1 MSKKSYAKRETKE
14 YNKFS
19 EIFQW
24 LVVRTIVNIY
34 GRLFNRIQIEG
45 RENIPKNQSFVVAP
59 THSSYFDPILAAY
72 ATRRP
77 LAFMAKQ
84 ELFNIK
90 WLCPIILWLGAF
102 AVNRNKLE
110 IATIRT
116 AQNVMKTN
124 HWLLAMFPQGTRD
137 NQCEITK
144 MNPGF
149 AYLAHMAKAQIL
161 PISISGFDKYFRAPF
176 SGLIKIKIGKPFD
189 ASKDLSESAT
199 KWCECIAEMGDF
211 TISQEALDKI
221 EKMKNKE
228 KNESSNTA
236 S

>member
-1 MSKKSYAKRETKE
+1 MAKKSYAKRETKE

-24 LVVRTIVNIY
+24 LVVSCIVNIY
-34 GRLFNRIQIEG
+34 GRLFYRVKIEG

-72 ATRRP
+72 ATKRP

-84 ELFNIK
+84 ELFEVN

-116 AQNVMKTN
+116 AQNIMKTN

-137 NQCEITK
+137 NQGEITK

-161 PISISGFDKYFRAPF
+161 PVSISGFDKYSRAPF
-176 SGLIKIKIGKPFD
+176 SGVIKIKIGKPFD
-189 ASKDLSESAT
+189 SSKDLSESAT
-199 KWCECIAEMGDF
+199 KWCESIASMGDF
-211 TISQEALDKI
+211 SISQEALDKI

-228 KNESSNTA
+228 KNESSSTEG
-236 S
+236 